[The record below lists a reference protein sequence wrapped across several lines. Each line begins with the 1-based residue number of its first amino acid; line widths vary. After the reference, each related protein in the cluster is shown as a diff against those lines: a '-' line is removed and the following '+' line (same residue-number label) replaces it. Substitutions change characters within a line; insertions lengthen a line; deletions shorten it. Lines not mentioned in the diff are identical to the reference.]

1 MVSDHAKG
9 VYSHLASTVLAS
21 GPGGSGGSGR
31 VERSDVV
38 QLAATGLLPFASRRV
53 RAWVV
58 D

>member
-1 MVSDHAKG
+1 MSDHAKG